1 MSASRIHVRAA
12 ATAASTRPSAAIA
25 RSVQCCS
32 QNSGTAVDQ
41 WHFVMESFRMASLH
55 QSRSTTQTLGRRSF
69 HLSSSLQKTPF
80 AGTKDTRAHV
90 EVSSSTKRPQSEC
103 RTGKPAQTSQQPST
117 SVGGNRKKTAT
128 STAVSSTSPST
139 HAVKVLLATDP
150 DLDYWRIY
158 QGKLNR
164 HEPVEDE
171 ELFHLRHWLRIK
183 GRLMTKDEA
192 KKLASILTE
201 CRKRQL
207 PICFDSY
214 NDLMFLY
221 IKSQRYQ
228 DALKCVDYM
237 SIAQGRRDQ
246 KSRTQALMLALYI
259 KSNDDV
265 AFNAAFERDL
275 NGLKIYM
282 AQFLK
287 WTKGL
292 QLKSADI
299 DRVKSA
305 LYTLQLKLCTP
316 GTNRFTS
323 LLQHRFSVDQPLD
336 AMDLFNH
343 TLDIGF
349 PATEFASS
357 VVISGL
363 LKENLFDQAVQV
375 WTRIADQPELKS
387 HLAILNPLLAG
398 LCNNPRHF
406 DAACNLW
413 DRILQDST
421 ITPDGYSFSAMMK
434 GYFGARKPES
444 AVGLLNAMLEEPYR
458 IKPDIIVYN
467 TVLTGLFNNQR
478 PEKAREIYSDM
489 LALKDLELSRDTYHI
504 MLEGLLSVRDV
515 EGVSEVI
522 TRMRQKG
529 VDLDV
534 TTYTIITDRLF
545 SHRDSRSALK
555 VLDLMSELGIELN
568 DITYSSTIAGL
579 ARVGEVRQAQET
591 LELMKSKG
599 FEPTIHTY
607 GALMQGALKVGD
619 STLAEEMAQLAKT
632 KIKDGLSVESYA
644 ILIGGYANLLMMD
657 KAEHWLNEMRTWKK
671 DAVDWKIYYII
682 LQPCV
687 EHRLWEQAFRV
698 VTAMREEQFQSW
710 VPRLNRLVDE
720 VNRIQSGGEPRA
732 MAGSTEATLSA
743 VSAHRTWN
751 R

>member
-1 MSASRIHVRAA
+1 
-12 ATAASTRPSAAIA
+12 
-25 RSVQCCS
+25 
-32 QNSGTAVDQ
+32 
-41 WHFVMESFRMASLH
+41 
-55 QSRSTTQTLGRRSF
+55 
-69 HLSSSLQKTPF
+69 
-80 AGTKDTRAHV
+80 
-90 EVSSSTKRPQSEC
+90 
-103 RTGKPAQTSQQPST
+103 
-117 SVGGNRKKTAT
+117 
-128 STAVSSTSPST
+128 
-139 HAVKVLLATDP
+139 
-150 DLDYWRIY
+150 
-158 QGKLNR
+158 
-164 HEPVEDE
+164 
-171 ELFHLRHWLRIK
+171 
-183 GRLMTKDEA
+183 MTKDEA
-192 KKLASILTE
+192 KKLASVLTE

-237 SIAQGRRDQ
+237 SIAQGHRDQ
-246 KSRTQALMLALYI
+246 RSRTQALMLALHL
-259 KSNDDV
+259 KSDDDA

-275 NGLKIYM
+275 QGLKIYM

-305 LYTLQLKLCTP
+305 LYNLQLKLCTP
-316 GTNRFTS
+316 GTKRFTS
-323 LLQHRFSVDQPLD
+323 LLQNRFSVDQPLD
-336 AMDLFNH
+336 AVDLFNH

-363 LKENLFDQAVQV
+363 LRDKLFDQAVQT
-375 WTRIADQPELKS
+375 WIRIADQPELKS
-387 HLAILNPLLAG
+387 NLAILNPLLAG

-406 DAACNLW
+406 EAAYGLW
-413 DRILQDST
+413 SRILQDST
-421 ITPDGYSFSAMMK
+421 IAPDAYSFSAMMK
-434 GYFGARKPES
+434 GYFGAKKPEL
-444 AVGLLNAMLEEPYR
+444 AVGLLNAMLGEPYK
-458 IKPDIIVYN
+458 IKPDVIVYN

-478 PEKAREIYSDM
+478 PEKAREIYSSM
-489 LALKDLELSRDTYHI
+489 LAMKDLELSRDTYHI

-555 VLDLMSELGIELN
+555 VLDLMSELGVEPN

-591 LELMKSKG
+591 FEHMKLKG
-599 FEPTIHTY
+599 FDPTIHTY
-607 GALMQGALKVGD
+607 GALIQGALKVGD
-619 STLAEEMAQLAKT
+619 SILAEEMAQLAKT
-632 KIKDGLSVESYA
+632 KIKDGLSEDSYA

-657 KAEHWLNEMRTWKK
+657 KAEHWLKEMRNWRR

-687 EHRLWEQAFRV
+687 QHRLWEQASRV
-698 VTAMREEQFQSW
+698 VAAMKEHQFQSR

-720 VNRIQSGGEPRA
+720 VERIRSGGEPRS
-732 MAGSTEATLSA
+732 MAGSIEATLSA
-743 VSAHRTWN
+743 VSAHRTWK